1 MRVYVIAANQVTAH
15 ASRPATLAPDA
26 LVVESADA
34 LKASPL
40 TAQQLVALWR
50 VLPDVTPVK
59 KFRNRDTAVTRLWA
73 AFETLPLAEAPRRG
87 RADSKQARVITMLRR
102 PEGASIDD
110 IAATMGW
117 QRHTV
122 RGLFAG
128 ALKKKLGLTIVS
140 DKAADGSRVY
150 RIAEAE

>member
-1 MRVYVIAANQVTAH
+1 MRVYIIAETQVTAH
-15 ASRPATLAPDA
+15 AFRPTTLPADA

-34 LKASPL
+34 LKVSPL
-40 TAQQLVALWR
+40 TEPQLVALWR
-50 VLPDVTPVK
+50 GLPDVTPVK
-59 KFRNRDTAVTRLWA
+59 RFRNRDTAVARLWA
-73 AFETLPLAEAPRRG
+73 AFETLPIAEAPRRD
-87 RADSKQARVITMLRR
+87 RTDSKQARVITMLRR

-122 RGLFAG
+122 RGLLAG

-140 DKAADGSRVY
+140 DMAADGSRVY
-150 RIAEAE
+150 RIAAAG